1 MQIRPC
7 VRGAIALTLVAWTTL
22 SLLHGQDA
30 NPIEARMR
38 KDITY
43 LASDECEGRGVGTKG
58 LDLAADYIA
67 KQFAASGL
75 KPGGVD
81 GGWFQPFPF
90 VTSSELDGA
99 SALTLKGPNG
109 QTIELKQG
117 TDYQLFGLSGGG
129 KVSAPLVFV
138 GYGATAPSINY
149 DDYKGIDVAGKVV
162 VLIRRAPRWN
172 SKEMPFDGK
181 RKDEHAALENK
192 LGLAEANKAA
202 AVLLVNDGTEVD
214 AGDPLSKFETTAKA
228 PSNSS
233 VPFVHLKRAVLDD
246 ILRSSTGA
254 SLVDTE
260 KAIDRDLKSK
270 SAELK
275 GWSITLDAK
284 VKRKADMVKNVIGV
298 LEGSGPLANETIVIG
313 AHYDHLGYGGRGSR
327 DPKNKAIHHGA
338 DDNGS
343 GTTAVLEL
351 SRRFGAMKG
360 REGRRLVFMTF
371 TAEEMGL
378 IGSRFY
384 TKRQPLF
391 AIKDTA
397 AMVNLD
403 MVGRLRPDPTTK
415 KEKVLVEGSGTA
427 KTFDALLDK
436 YNPGF
441 QLSKK
446 PGGNGPSDHDSF
458 YNVKVPVIFLW
469 TGLHEEYHKPTDT
482 SDKINVDG
490 MRRITDYA
498 EKIIAELATD
508 KDRPVYVEVAGSFT
522 PGGGG
527 PKGPRL
533 GIAPDY
539 EEDKKGVVVGS
550 VSKDGPA
557 EKGGIQKGDL
567 IVEIAGKAVTN
578 INTYMAI
585 MGQQK
590 SGQPLEIGVLR
601 DGKKLQLKVVP
612 Q

>member
-1 MQIRPC
+1 MPNRLW
-7 VRGAIALTLVAWTTL
+7 VRGTFALLLVAWATYP
-22 SLLHGQDA
+22 LLQAQDA

-58 LDLAADYIA
+58 LELAAEYVA

-75 KPGGVD
+75 KPGGVN

-90 VTSSELDGA
+90 VSSSELDGA
-99 SALTLKGPNG
+99 STLSLKGPAG

-117 TDYQLFGLSGGG
+117 ADYQLFGLSGGG

-138 GYGATAPSINY
+138 GYGATAPGIKY
-149 DDYKGIDVAGKVV
+149 DDYKAIDVAGKIV
-162 VLIRRAPRWN
+162 VLIRRAPRWS
-172 SKEMPFDGK
+172 SKELPFDGK
-181 RKDEHAALENK
+181 RKDEHATLENK

-202 AVLLVNDGTEVD
+202 AVILVNDASELP

-228 PSNSS
+228 ASNNSI
-233 VPFVHLKRAVLDD
+233 PFLHLKRTVLDD

-254 SLVDTE
+254 SLAETE
-260 KAIDRDLKSK
+260 KAIDLDLKSK
-270 SAELK
+270 STELK
-275 GWSITLDAK
+275 GWSASLDAK
-284 VKRKADMVKNVIGV
+284 VKRKSDMVKNVIGV

-403 MVGRLRPDPTTK
+403 MVGRLRTDDKTK

-436 YNPGF
+436 HNPGF

-458 YNVKVPVIFLW
+458 YNVKVPVLFLW
-469 TGLHEEYHKPTDT
+469 TGMHEEYHKPSDT
-482 SDKINVDG
+482 ADKINIDG
-490 MRRITDYA
+490 MRRVTDYA
-498 EKIIAELATD
+498 EKIIADLATD

-522 PGGGG
+522 PGGGV
-527 PKGPRL
+527 KGPRL

-539 EEDKKGVVVGS
+539 DEDKKGVVVGS

-557 EKGGIQKGDL
+557 EKGGVQKGDL

-601 DGKKLQLKVVP
+601 DGKKVQLKVVP